1 MRGFAIDHVRVP
13 TNSSL
18 AREFSRVGRFRLT
31 RTTAPPHHAEVMRGP
46 RVSPHSSIALLLALL
61 PACYDGVDNGASG
74 SADGSAEDGEGGSAE
89 EGGAVD
95 PYCEEETL
103 PGQLTNFARLTHGQ
117 YDNTVRD
124 LLGVADNPS
133 DAFLGD
139 SSVKGFSNNADQL
152 TVTDRLARDYRRAA
166 EDIASTLLAD
176 PPRLATLVGC
186 DPSPE
191 CAATF
196 IDEFGLR
203 AFRRP
208 LLDEE
213 RTAFMTIYQ
222 AGPGKYESG
231 TDFEQGIALVVE
243 AFLQSPSFLYRV
255 ELSAPAEGSALVAL
269 NGYEIA
275 SRLSYMMWNSMPDD
289 ELLAAA
295 EAGDLDTPEGIEE
308 HARRLL
314 ADGRAADPVQDF
326 HAQWLHTD
334 RYPNIQKDPMVFPS
348 YDPTTPAS
356 MAAETVEFFRKTI
369 LDDGGTYAD
378 LMTSRST
385 AVDAKLASIYGLQ
398 GSFGDTLTPVELDP
412 TQRSGF
418 LTMPGFLAAN
428 AYLVETSP
436 IHRGVFI
443 QRQLLC
449 ADIPDP
455 PPGIDTN
462 LPPAEGEIV
471 TTRQRVE
478 HHTSADSCVSC
489 HELIN
494 APGFSFEGY
503 DAIGA
508 IRTVDNGQS
517 VDPAGSFP
525 NPDGGTIEFTNA
537 VDMIGQLS
545 ELDAAKQCYLTQW
558 FRYASARVETPDD
571 TCTLVGLHTMMLE
584 NDYDV
589 QELLVALTQTVSF
602 RYRAAQEGE

>member
-1 MRGFAIDHVRVP
+1 MR
-13 TNSSL
+13 S
-18 AREFSRVGRFRLT
+18 
-31 RTTAPPHHAEVMRGP
+31 
-46 RVSPHSSIALLLALL
+46 RVSPHSSIVALLALL
-61 PACYDGVDNGASG
+61 PACYDGVDGGASG
-74 SADGSAEDGEGGSAE
+74 SADGSAEDGEGGME

-103 PGQLTNFARLTHGQ
+103 PGKLTNFVRLTHGQ

-124 LLGVADNPS
+124 LLGVDDDPS

-139 SSVKGFSNNADQL
+139 TSVKGFSNNADQL
-152 TVTDRLARDYRRAA
+152 SVTDRLARDYRRAS
-166 EDIASTLLAD
+166 EQIASTLLAD

-186 DPSPE
+186 APGPE
-191 CAATF
+191 CARTF

-208 LLDEE
+208 LEDAE
-213 RTAFMTIYQ
+213 RDAFFGIYE
-222 AGPGKYESG
+222 AGPGKYDSG
-231 TDFEQGIALVVE
+231 TDFEQGIALTVE

-255 ELSAPAEGSALVAL
+255 ELSTPAEGSDLVAL
-269 NGYEIA
+269 SSFEIA

-295 EAGDLDTPEGIEE
+295 AAGELDTPEGIEQ

-314 ADGRAADPVQDF
+314 ADGRAADPVADF

-334 RYPNIQKDPMVFPS
+334 RYPNIQKDPMVFPN
-348 YDPTTPAS
+348 YDATTPAS
-356 MAAETVEFFRKTI
+356 MAAETAEFFRRTI
-369 LDDGGTYAD
+369 LEDGGTYAD
-378 LMTSRST
+378 LMTSRT
-385 AVDAKLASIYGLQ
+385 THVDAKLASIYGLE
-398 GSFGDTLTPVELDP
+398 GTFGETLTPVELDP

-436 IHRGVFI
+436 IHRGTFV
-443 QRQLLC
+443 QRQVLC
-449 ADIPDP
+449 VDIPDP
-455 PPGIDTN
+455 PPGIDTT
-462 LPPAEGEIV
+462 LPPPDGEIV

-478 HHTSADSCVSC
+478 HHTSAESCVSC

-503 DAIGA
+503 DAVGA
-508 IRTVDNGQS
+508 IRTVDNGQQ
-517 VDPAGSFP
+517 VDPAGAFP
-525 NPDGGTIEFTNA
+525 NPDGGTTEFANA
-537 VDMIGQLS
+537 VDMIGQLA
-545 ELDAAKQCYLTQW
+545 DMPAAKQCYLKQW

-571 TCTLVGLHTMMLE
+571 ACTLDGLHAAMLE
-584 NDYDV
+584 SDYDV
-589 QELLVALTQTVSF
+589 QEMLVALTQTVSF

>member
-1 MRGFAIDHVRVP
+1 MR
-13 TNSSL
+13 TS
-18 AREFSRVGRFRLT
+18 
-31 RTTAPPHHAEVMRGP
+31 
-46 RVSPHSSIALLLALL
+46 RVSPRSLVALVALL
-61 PACYDGVDNGASG
+61 PACYQGVDSGASG
-74 SADGSAEDGEGGSAE
+74 SADGSAEDGEGGSDD
-89 EGGAVD
+89 GAVD
-95 PYCEEETL
+95 PYCEEQTL
-103 PGQLTNFARLTHGQ
+103 PGQLTHFVRLTHGQ

-124 LLGVADNPS
+124 LLGVDDQPS
-133 DAFLGD
+133 DSFLGD
-139 SSVKGFSNNADQL
+139 TSVKGFSNNADQL
-152 TVTDRLARDYRRAA
+152 AVTDRLARDYRRAA
-166 EDIASTLLAD
+166 EEIASSILAD

-196 IDEFGLR
+196 IDELGLR

-208 LLDEE
+208 LLDAE
-213 RTAFMTIYQ
+213 RDAFASTYQ
-222 AGPGKYESG
+222 VGPGKYETG

-255 ELSAPAEGSALVAL
+255 ELSAPPQDSELVAL
-269 NGYEIA
+269 TGYEIA
-275 SRLSYMMWNSMPDD
+275 ARLSYMMWNSTPDD
-289 ELLAAA
+289 ALLAAA
-295 EAGDLDTPEGIEE
+295 LAGELDTPDGIEE

-314 ADGRAADPVQDF
+314 ADGRASDPVQDF

-334 RYPNIQKDPMVFPS
+334 RYPNIQKDPMVFPN
-348 YDPTTPAS
+348 YDATTPAS

-369 LDDGGTYAD
+369 LEDGGTYAD
-378 LMTSRST
+378 LMTSRATS
-385 AVDAKLASIYGLQ
+385 VDAKLASIYGLE
-398 GSFGDTLTPVELDP
+398 GSFGETLTPIELDP
-412 TQRSGF
+412 TERSGF

-443 QRQLLC
+443 QRQVLC
-449 ADIPDP
+449 VDIPDP

-462 LPPAEGEIV
+462 LPPADGELV

-478 HHTSADSCVSC
+478 HHTSAESCVSC

-503 DAIGA
+503 DAVGS
-508 IRTVDNGQS
+508 IRTVDNGAQI
-517 VDPAGSFP
+517 DPAGSFP

-537 VDMIGQLS
+537 VDMIGQLA
-545 ELDAAKQCYLTQW
+545 ELPSAKQCYLRQW

-571 TCTLVGLHTMMLE
+571 ACMLDGLHESMLE
-584 NDYDV
+584 TDYDV

-602 RYRAAQEGE
+602 RYRAAQEAE